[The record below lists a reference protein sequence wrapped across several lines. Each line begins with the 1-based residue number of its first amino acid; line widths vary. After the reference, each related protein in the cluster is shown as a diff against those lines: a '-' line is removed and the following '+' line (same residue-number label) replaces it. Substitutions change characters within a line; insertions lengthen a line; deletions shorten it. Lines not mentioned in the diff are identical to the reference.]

1 LHRRRRGFSI
11 VRVTDA
17 IVLGADCGGTSTRV
31 VAATADGQVLGRGRD
46 GPGNPQARPPADAAA
61 ALAAAAASALSG
73 LDRGAVVGA
82 VVGVAGV
89 ARIAEPDAAAAYA
102 AAWRDAGLTCP
113 MRPVADVVVAFVGGT
128 PEPSG
133 TILIA
138 GTGAIAAEIVDR
150 KVARRVDGL
159 GWLLGDEGSGF
170 WLGLAAARHTARALY
185 AGPALGS
192 LAASVVD
199 AVGADEPAVFVTRF
213 YALPRDRIAA
223 LAPLVVAAARA
234 GDPPAVALMD
244 EAADRLA
251 GTLVAL
257 HPRPGP
263 VVLAGG
269 LLCEVPELSDGV
281 QKRLEARIGRRGR
294 VASDAAAAAAW
305 LAIRD
310 FAGRS
315 PAEVAATHAR
325 LMP

>member
-1 LHRRRRGFSI
+1 MHRRPGRVTL

-31 VAATADGQVLGRGRD
+31 VAATAEGRVLGRGRA

-61 ALAAAAASALSG
+61 ALATAAASALAG
-73 LDRGAVVGA
+73 LDPAAVVGA
-82 VVGVAGV
+82 VVGLAGI

-102 AAWRDAGLTCP
+102 AAWRDAGLACP

-133 TILIA
+133 TVLIA

-150 KVARRVDGL
+150 TVSRRVDGL

-170 WLGLAAARHTARALY
+170 WLGLGAARHTARSLY
-185 AGPALGS
+185 AGAGPGV
-192 LAASVVD
+192 LAGAVTD
-199 AVGADEPAVFVTRF
+199 AVGANDPSVFVTRF
-213 YALPRDRIAA
+213 YAMARDRIAA
-223 LAPLVVAAARA
+223 LAPLVVEAARV
-234 GDPPAVALMD
+234 GDPAAVALLE
-244 EAADRLA
+244 EAAERLA
-251 GTLVAL
+251 GSLTAL
-257 HPRPGP
+257 HPRTGP
-263 VVLAGG
+263 IVLAGG
-269 LLCEVPELSDGV
+269 LLCEVPELSEGV
-281 QKRLEARIGRRGR
+281 QRRLEAGIGRRGR

-315 PAEVAATHAR
+315 PAEVAAAHAT